1 MLDCGVKLNDDVS
14 LCFQS
19 ALRPC
24 GLECK
29 GHDLFISLKEKYGR
43 TPKLA
48 HYACMV
54 DLLIWQG
61 KVEEAL
67 EFEIKCQWSL

>member
-1 MLDCGVKLNDDVS
+1 MMLFLS
-14 LCFQS
+14 FQS

-24 GLECK
+24 ELECK
-29 GHDLFISLKEKYGR
+29 GHDLFISFKKKYGR

-61 KVEEAL
+61 NVEEAL
-67 EFEIKCQWSL
+67 EFETKCQWSL

>member
-1 MLDCGVKLNDDVS
+1 MMMFLS
-14 LCFQS
+14 FQS

-29 GHDLFISLKEKYGR
+29 GHDLFISFKKKYGR

-67 EFEIKCQWSL
+67 EFETKCHWSL